1 MRSGTSSLTAL
12 ICITVLMLMTGL
24 ANGAECLGKWVQF
37 QTGGYSASDEA
48 PVLTVRIDDIFA
60 ISYPKPK
67 ELKVAEIVLKQPMK
81 PPVRYEYVSHEEYV
95 DILNCLLA
103 NNP

>member
-1 MRSGTSSLTAL
+1 MRSRIAALTAV
-12 ICITVLMLMTGL
+12 IGIAVLMLMTGL

-67 ELKVAEIVLKQPMK
+67 ELKVAEIALKQPMK
-81 PPVRYEYVSHEEYV
+81 PPVRYEYVSLEEYV
-95 DILNCLLA
+95 NILNCLLA
-103 NNP
+103 NKP